1 MENQVSLVF
10 FIKILL
16 EKNETRKFNFQ
27 YIYDEVSKTL
37 EQSIAIVNIASNDMS
52 KILPEP
58 VAKPLIA
65 QLVNHIGLTLQEQ
78 IITILH

>member
-1 MENQVSLVF
+1 MTNRFL
-10 FIKILL
+10 IKILL
-16 EKNETRKFNFQ
+16 EKNETRRFYFVFQ

-78 IITILH
+78 IITFLH